1 VADPRVDRLRAVP
14 LFAACTEQELRFI
27 ASRVDEV
34 DLPAGRVLCEKGKSG
49 GDFFIILEG
58 RVEVDA
64 PEGTKTLGPGDFFG
78 EIALLDNGP
87 RSATVRSATPL
98 RCLVLGPA
106 QFRDVLHQ
114 NTEIAVKM
122 LHAVTQRLRASA
134 ALPTG

>member
-58 RVEVDA
+58 QVEVDA
-64 PEGTKTLGPGDFFG
+64 PEGKKTLGPGDFFG

-114 NTEIAVKM
+114 NADIAVKM